1 MTILKRISTTLFATI
16 DQVVGEIEN
25 HDALIKAA
33 IDEQRKKIAAAKV
46 QLGRVKGNE
55 KRLRD
60 QIAQASVNEK
70 KWAQRAVQ
78 AANSDE
84 QKALECMQRR
94 QAAQTQIEKLKVMAG
109 EYYCTSEKMAA
120 DINRCEEEMK
130 AMIQKHEIMRAR
142 QTSADALNVISQTG
156 ESRIEA
162 LDSSFER
169 WEIKIAQNEMT
180 VGSMADV
187 DILEQEYISEENK
200 QTLRLEL
207 DALLEK
213 GPITRG
219 EEQ

>member
-1 MTILKRISTTLFATI
+1 MGIIKRVSTTLFSRI

-33 IDEQRKKIAAAKV
+33 IDGQRKRIAAAKV
-46 QLGRVKGNE
+46 QLGRVRGNE

-60 QIAQASVNEK
+60 QIAQASINEK
-70 KWAQRAVQ
+70 KWAKRAIE
-78 AANSDE
+78 AAKSDE
-84 QKALECMQRR
+84 KKALECMQRR
-94 QAAQTQIEKLKVMAG
+94 QTAQAQIEKLKIMAG

-120 DINRCEEEMK
+120 DIYRCEEELK

-142 QTSADALNVISQTG
+142 QTSAEALNVISQVG

-180 VGSMADV
+180 VGTLD
-187 DILEQEYISEENK
+187 DLDLLEQEYISEENK
-200 QTLRLEL
+200 QDLRLEL
-207 DALLEK
+207 DALLEM
-213 GPITRG
+213 
-219 EEQ
+219 ENNNEH